1 MVSTACPLNCALCP
15 ARARCGG
22 VRNFCGQGVPM
33 GDSSCTRCVGNSLLD
48 MSVREAVVRHLG
60 GLNLDWPRQVR
71 HPQLPELPDHLPVL
85 VQAYADPV
93 DAPWVALHGAR
104 LFGIGGERLTPK
116 HHRPLHEVYR
126 LAPTTRLA
134 VEFYVDDR
142 VLEGLWRNRTLVVD
156 QLRRLGVDLVLSP
169 NFSVWNSDMRFMQ
182 LVNIRR
188 AAVFHHLLVEAGVR
202 AVPDI
207 SFYYFEPDGR
217 LWADWVNDHRDVQAV
232 SLFCGG
238 KKVHA
243 SKRALRET
251 VEDIALF
258 HRAVRPDVTFI
269 LGGVHAPERLAA
281 YRQAAPGRRLVFCNG
296 MAYALAQRRKVL
308 GAHAPV
314 ARSARDCFLLN
325 CAHNDRTYHQIL
337 KQAELHQMQ
346 HDAEPNIGDPSNSGV
361 A

>member
-1 MVSTACPLNCALCP
+1 M
-15 ARARCGG
+15 
-22 VRNFCGQGVPM
+22 RNFCGQGVSTADGSCGRC
-33 GDSSCTRCVGNSLLD
+33 GDNPLLQ
-48 MSVREAVVRHLG
+48 MNAREAVVRHLG
-60 GLNLDWPRQVR
+60 GLDLDWPRPVR
-71 HPQLPELPDHLPVL
+71 HPQLPELPAHLPVL

-93 DAPWVALHGAR
+93 DIPWVALHGAR
-104 LFGIGGERLTPK
+104 LFGLTGERLTPK
-116 HHRPLHEVYR
+116 HHRPLREVYR

-142 VLEGLWRNRTLVVD
+142 VLEGLWRNRMLVIA
-156 QLRRLGVDLVLSP
+156 QLRQLQVDLVLTP
-169 NFSVWNSDMRFMQ
+169 NFSVWATDMRFIH
-182 LVNIRR
+182 LINIRR
-188 AAVFHHLLVEAGVR
+188 AAIFYYLLVEAGVQ

-207 SFYYFEPDGR
+207 SFYFFEPDGR
-217 LWADWVNDHRDVQAV
+217 LWADWVNGHPEVQAV

-238 KKVHA
+238 KKIHA

-281 YRQAAPGRRLVFCNG
+281 YCQAAPGRRLVFCNG

-325 CAHNDRTYHQIL
+325 CAHNDRTYRQIL

-346 HDAEPNIGDPSNSGV
+346 HEVQLAL
-361 A
+361 